1 MPMKTFSLE
10 EAQTLVPVLDSLLKN
25 AIQWKRKAEENAL
38 ALQQLN
44 QRIFLNGGTLISI
57 EKIAR
62 QRAEQEHA
70 VQRVKDAIAEI
81 DAIGV
86 QLKDLDNGLLDFPC
100 RLGEEIVL
108 LCWKMGE
115 AEITHWHTMDAGFA
129 GRKAIDERFRR
140 TPRQKPN

>member
-1 MPMKTFSLE
+1 MKTFSLD
-10 EAQTLVPVLDSLLKN
+10 EAQMLLPVLDSLLKN
-25 AIQWKRKAEENAL
+25 AQQWKQKAEGTAL
-38 ALQQLN
+38 ALHQLN
-44 QRIFLNGGTLISI
+44 QRIFVNGGTLLSI
-57 EKIAR
+57 EKVAR

-100 RLGEEIVL
+100 RLGDEVVL

-115 AEITHWHTMDAGFA
+115 AEITHWHTVDAGFA
-129 GRKAIDERFRR
+129 GRQAIDERFRR
-140 TPRQKPN
+140 SPRQKPN